1 MAFLFLGLLKEMLRQ
16 LRQRLRRK
24 MRRDRVILQLRAE
37 LISDFFVDIIDGFLA
52 RKHGRPF
59 DWFYLL
65 AQHGAGLK
73 FDSCERVRHIYVA
86 FMDHEILH
94 EQESAETVTRRAF
107 LRTSLAGGAAL
118 LAQGPAFILGAA
130 PPVSEV
136 RRIARRVTVSADSCS
151 CKIS

>member
-24 MRRDRVILQLRAE
+24 MRRDRVILQLHAE
-37 LISDFFVDIIDGFLA
+37 LISDLFVDSIDDFLA

-86 FMDHEILH
+86 FMDRSEEH
-94 EQESAETVTRRAF
+94 
-107 LRTSLAGGAAL
+107 TSEL
-118 LAQGPAFILGAA
+118 QSHSFISYA
-130 PPVSEV
+130 
-136 RRIARRVTVSADSCS
+136 
-151 CKIS
+151 